1 MGRSDHDLTS
11 IGSAAAIMKKD
22 TQRKQQTEDRVFKA
36 QICQILDLDWTQL
49 ISQTCSPNS
58 NPPLNSTENPV
69 AVTFEQPLFFPPNF
83 CQNMTD
89 IINGSWGSITTAPN
103 NNFPLH
109 SSNSNPAAST
119 PELPSSNSHQN
130 TQNMMGGSSGAP
142 ADSNIDTPNYCPST
156 LAELARSGKMG
167 KRRYTA
173 ATPRSL

>member
-1 MGRSDHDLTS
+1 M
-11 IGSAAAIMKKD
+11 D
-22 TQRKQQTEDRVFKA
+22 TADQSNVFT
-36 QICQILDLDWTQL
+36 L
-49 ISQTCSPNS
+49 SPNS
-58 NPPLNSTENPV
+58 NPPLNSTANPV
-69 AVTFEQPLFFPPNF
+69 AVAFEQPQFFPPNS

-89 IINGSWGSITTAPN
+89 IINGSWGSIATAPN